1 MPTTFLV
8 AQFWLI
14 LIGSVWCWSAKR
26 NRRRELSRRSMQR
39 HLERLEAAQ

>member
-1 MPTTFLV
+1 MLPLFLIE
-8 AQFWLI
+8 ASLI

-39 HLERLEAAQ
+39 HLERLEAAE